1 MSTPK
6 QVHVKVGHNG
16 YTTEITAG
24 NHSLLADEPKE
35 VGGNDLGP
43 NPYALLLSSLGACTA
58 ITIKMYANRKEW
70 KLDEVL
76 VGLSHSKE
84 YTKDCDD
91 CEQSN
96 AKIDFIEREIEL
108 IGDLDDTQKARLMDI
123 ANKCPVHKTLHSK
136 IEVETTL
143 VST

>member
-1 MSTPK
+1 MSTAK
-6 QVHVKVGHNG
+6 QVQVKIGHNG

-24 NHSLLADEPKE
+24 KHSLVADEPKE

-58 ITIKMYANRKEW
+58 LTIKMYAKRKEW
-70 KLDEVL
+70 KLEEVL
-76 VGLSHSKE
+76 VSLSHSKE
-84 YTKDCDD
+84 YAKDCDD

-108 IGDLDDTQKARLMDI
+108 IGDLDDAQKARLMDI
-123 ANKCPVHKTLHSK
+123 ANKCPVHKTLLGK
-136 IEVETTL
+136 IEIETTL
-143 VST
+143 AGA

>member
-6 QVHVKVGHNG
+6 QVQVKIGHNG
-16 YTTEITAG
+16 YTTEITVG
-24 NHSLLADEPKE
+24 KHNLLADEPKE

-43 NPYALLLSSLGACTA
+43 NPYSLLLSSLGSCTA
-58 ITIKMYANRKEW
+58 LTIKMYANRKEW
-70 KLDEVL
+70 KLEEVL
-76 VGLSHSKE
+76 VSLSHSKE
-84 YTKDCDD
+84 YAKDCDD

-123 ANKCPVHKTLHSK
+123 ANKCPVHKTLLGK
-136 IEVETTL
+136 IEIETTL
-143 VST
+143 AGA